1 MKLGTKE
8 YYLDAFKHVLMT
20 NLIISESQSLSSTQS
35 YYEEQIGKT
44 TTINEE
50 EKSLYSRNLQKAFD
64 EIKHEVIGSS
74 ED

>member
-20 NLIISESQSLSSTQS
+20 NLIISESQSLSSTFS

-50 EKSLYSRNLQKAFD
+50 VKKLYSRNLQKAFD
-64 EIKHEVIGSS
+64 EIKHEVIGSP

>member
-20 NLIISESQSLSSTQS
+20 NLIISESQSLSSTFS

-50 EKSLYSRNLQKAFD
+50 VKKLYSHNLQKAFD
-64 EIKHEVIGSS
+64 EIKHEVIGSP

>member
-20 NLIISESQSLSSTQS
+20 NLIISESKSLSSTQS
-35 YYEEQIGKT
+35 YHEEQIGKS

-64 EIKHEVIGSS
+64 EIKHEVIGLP

>member
-20 NLIISESQSLSSTQS
+20 NLIISESQSLSSTYS

-44 TTINEE
+44 TSINEE
-50 EKSLYSRNLQKAFD
+50 VKKLYSRNLQKAFD
-64 EIKHEVIGSS
+64 EIKHEVIGSP

>member
-1 MKLGTKE
+1 MELGTKE

-20 NLIISESQSLSSTQS
+20 NLIISESQSLSSTYS
-35 YYEEQIGKT
+35 YYEDQIGKI

-50 EKSLYSRNLQKAFD
+50 VKKLYSCNLQKAFD
-64 EIKHEVIGSS
+64 EIKHEVIGSP

>member
-20 NLIISESQSLSSTQS
+20 NLIISESQSLSSTYS

-50 EKSLYSRNLQKAFD
+50 VKKLYSRNLQKAFD
-64 EIKHEVIGSS
+64 EIKHEVIGSP

>member
-1 MKLGTKE
+1 MKFGTKE

-20 NLIISESQSLSSTQS
+20 NLIVSESQSLSSTQS

-64 EIKHEVIGSS
+64 EIKLEVIGSP

>member
-20 NLIISESQSLSSTQS
+20 NLIISESQSLSSTFS

-50 EKSLYSRNLQKAFD
+50 VKKIYSRNLQKAFD
-64 EIKHEVIGSS
+64 EIKHEVIGSP

>member
-20 NLIISESQSLSSTQS
+20 NLIISESQSLSSTYS

-50 EKSLYSRNLQKAFD
+50 EKNLYSRNLQKAFD
-64 EIKHEVIGSS
+64 EIKHEVIGSP